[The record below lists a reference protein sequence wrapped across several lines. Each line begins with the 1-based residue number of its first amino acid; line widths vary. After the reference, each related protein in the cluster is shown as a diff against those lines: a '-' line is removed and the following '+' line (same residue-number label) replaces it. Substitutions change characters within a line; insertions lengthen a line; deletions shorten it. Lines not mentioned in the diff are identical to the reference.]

1 MSITY
6 GQAKK
11 ILAPYQ
17 ARAGKCA
24 DAEGTDFFVR
34 QVLEYL
40 LISGE
45 NGSIRK
51 FTFHAVKGCFTVPFE
66 LEVPLKVKIDGEVGN
81 VWDRWFEWHNRK
93 NLDEGCVPADEALY
107 EDPNYYP
114 TVYDVPPGGTQVGVI
129 GTCNESDDA
138 HVIVQGIDGNG
149 RDIYTVH
156 KGVQVK
162 GEYLRISRGQIRYTT
177 KKFYKI
183 AEVLKTRTVG
193 YVQLL
198 WVVVNDDDTI
208 TQGMLADYSPVE
220 ENPQYR
226 RYHITSRH
234 CTSAHAH
241 GTSGPPSETCHAM
254 KVSLLGR
261 IRLKPAYAD
270 NDLIPFDNILA
281 LTLGGQFVNSNTNN
295 DMQTAQAKD
304 SILQNV
310 ITKENEH
317 KRVNNGQ
324 PVEFYKGTCAGL
336 IKNIV

>member
-11 ILAPYQ
+11 VLAPYQ
-17 ARAGKCA
+17 ARAGKCP

-45 NGSIRK
+45 NGSLRK
-51 FTFHAVKGCFTVPFE
+51 FTFHAVRGCFTIPYE
-66 LEVPLKVKIDGEVGN
+66 LEVPLKLKIDGEVGN

-93 NLDEGCVPADEALY
+93 SLDEGCVPADEAMY

-114 TVYDVPPGGTQVGVI
+114 TVYDVPPGGSQVGVI
-129 GTCNESDDA
+129 GTCNESEDA
-138 HVIVQGIDGNG
+138 YVIVQGIDANG
-149 RDIYTVH
+149 REIFTTH
-156 KGVQVK
+156 KGASIK
-162 GEYLRISRGQIRYTT
+162 GEYLKIARGQIRYTT
-177 KKFYKI
+177 KTFHKI
-183 AEVLKTRTVG
+183 TDVIKSKTVG

-198 WVVVNDDDTI
+198 WVIVNDDDTI
-208 TQGMLADYSPVE
+208 SQGLLADYSPVE
-220 ENPQYR
+220 ETPRYR

-234 CTSAHAH
+234 CPGKS
-241 GTSGPPSETCHAM
+241 SYKIS
-254 KVSLLGR
+254 VLGR

-270 NDLIPFDNILA
+270 NDYIPFDNILA

-304 SILQNV
+304 TFLQNV
-310 ITKENEH
+310 ITKENEY

-324 PVEFYKGTCAGL
+324 PVEFFKGTCAGL